1 MQQSIQNKITNRIE
15 ILVSS
20 APIKKKNNKANL
32 VTEYYAVLNEN

>member
-20 APIKKKNNKANL
+20 APIKKNNKANL